1 MISIKSMLQLIA
13 FILLDMGSI
22 FLPVCTACKILLD
35 SGYCKFRVFGYWF
48 YSVSLR
54 VLDFLGSQLSNL

>member
-1 MISIKSMLQLIA
+1 MPLSVDIFIINYLRTLSSNYMISIKSMLQLIA

-35 SGYCKFRVFGYWF
+35 SGYCKFRVFGY
-48 YSVSLR
+48 
-54 VLDFLGSQLSNL
+54 